1 MLAEHFVAVPV
12 PQSLQEIVEMVRL
25 VPQRV
30 QRIVEQIGELSK
42 RVLPQQRTSKRLYE
56 QTVHIFFTNR

>member
-1 MLAEHFVAVPV
+1 MQQRTDKQLVEVPV
-12 PQSLQEIVEMVRL
+12 RQVLEEVVRL